1 MNESHNAHEASVN
14 IKILEKIVKELYL
27 IQNWTEDM
35 FEYRPGKGE
44 DIINDDIAKVKQA
57 IGAKSYDTISALVD
71 EIRSISVGIELAIRS
86 EYSDMF

>member
-1 MNESHNAHEASVN
+1 MNESHNAHEASVTIRTLQN
-14 IKILEKIVKELYL
+14 IAKELYL

-44 DIINDDIAKVKQA
+44 DIINEDIAKIKQA
-57 IGAKSYDTISALVD
+57 IGGKSYDTITALVD
-71 EIRSISVGIELAIRS
+71 KIRSITVGIELAIRS

>member
-35 FEYRPGKGE
+35 FEDGPGRDK
-44 DIINDDIAKVKQA
+44 DIINDDIAKVRQA
-57 IGAKSYDTISALVD
+57 IGNKNYGTIAALVD
-71 EIRSISVGIELAIRS
+71 EIRSITVGIELAIRS

>member
-1 MNESHNAHEASVN
+1 MNESHNAHEASVTIRTLQN
-14 IKILEKIVKELYL
+14 IAKELYL

-44 DIINDDIAKVKQA
+44 DIINEDIAKIKQA
-57 IGAKSYDTISALVD
+57 IGGKSYETITALVD
-71 EIRSISVGIELAIRS
+71 EIRSITVGIELAMRS